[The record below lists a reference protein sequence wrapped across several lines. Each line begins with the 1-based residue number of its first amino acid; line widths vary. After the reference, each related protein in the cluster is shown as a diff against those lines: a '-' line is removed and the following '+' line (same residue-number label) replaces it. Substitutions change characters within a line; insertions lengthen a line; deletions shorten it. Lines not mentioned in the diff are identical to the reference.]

1 MFEYVALCFKVNE
14 IRETYL
20 HLGRAAMIQ
29 WWSMRRVQKK
39 EEKKSLELANLKCAK
54 HTCIVFTKEFQ
65 FSYIQYD
72 CEV

>member
-39 EEKKSLELANLKCAK
+39 KKKN
-54 HTCIVFTKEFQ
+54 H
-65 FSYIQYD
+65 
-72 CEV
+72 